1 MMHEEKKRIRDVV
14 LRRRGQFFTKHDPH
28 QASEVIIKR
37 LKEES
42 AYQSAKTILCFV
54 SFGTEVQTH
63 QFIRDALTA
72 GKRIFVPYIPSKKEG
87 MKTSELKDFAELE
100 TGYFNIL
107 TPKVQFLRLTEEE
120 PDLVIVPGVAF
131 SRNGYRI
138 GYGGGFY
145 DRYLADKPNTTRIGI
160 AFQVQVVNE
169 VPIDI
174 HDIPVEM
181 LITEE
186 ATLSFPES

>member
-1 MMHEEKKRIRDVV
+1 MQEEKKRIRDEV
-14 LRRRGQFFTKHDPH
+14 LRRRGQFFTKNNPL
-28 QASEVIIKR
+28 QATDVIIER
-37 LKEES
+37 LKEEP

-63 QFIRDALTA
+63 QFIRDALNE
-72 GKRIFVPYIPSKKEG
+72 GKRILVPYIPSKKEG

-100 TGYFNIL
+100 PGYFNIL
-107 TPKVQFLRLTEEE
+107 TPKAQFLRITEEE

-131 SRNGYRI
+131 SKNGYRI

-145 DRYLADKPNTTRIGI
+145 DRYLADKLNAARIGI
-160 AFQVQVVNE
+160 AFQVQMVDE
-169 VPIDI
+169 VPVDV
-174 HDIPVEM
+174 HDIPVEK

-186 ATLSFPES
+186 QAYLF